1 MKAIFAIVGN
11 DGTGKSSVCNLINT
25 RCTDFCAIERSSMNS
40 AYQEINPSIV
50 DDLTFKLTFDETR
63 NTTKFIDN
71 VSGVPV
77 YWIMLDCSI
86 DKTEQRMK
94 SRSITDI
101 WETQKSLYYYRNR
114 YLEIAAYFGIPVIDT
129 TNLSLNEVVDSVLNM
144 HKNRHFYLE
153 VRDLALKNVTF
164 DFIKE
169 RDIEN
174 IVFSMKKYPSYESQ
188 LSSQR
193 LQQSEKEFMAFNK
206 FNCKEL
212 ESDDFKFK
220 LFARWICNGSV
231 SFFNESSSCQLE
243 IQRDEFSLRVHSPS
257 SSDSYSN
264 VSGISGNSGISR
276 FSTFF
281 HLIDEGESKKIYK
294 FITQNP
300 YLKRYTVIVLK
311 STIYS
316 HSMQATGEIRDL
328 CKIRATGTQIFLEM
342 MNRNILSHTYQS
354 INNNGI
360 IFSNFLPTV
369 PPTEIVVKKYCEGTD
384 KHSYYGMAS
393 SDFVLENGEY
403 KTGPYV
409 RFDWR
414 NPNHIDVNTGFSV
427 NNNMFYYLFEEAVG
441 KEKFFELFLKDSK
454 QVKPFGDRSI
464 SEDLLV
470 GTIDT
475 TETKKSVLKMF
486 MTIQYYFKKIGL
498 EIKDVCFMLDKT
510 GKVFWSEINQDC
522 MRIKTTDKFFASNQ
536 GETSFDKDIWRA
548 GGSSSKEMLVKKWI
562 QFNQIMMNFFTETP
576 FQQTEIFDYN
586 SYPHH
591 EEVYSVLKDNRLSL
605 SPSYVALYQ
614 SMIPKRRRRVIVTM
628 DLYDGK
634 PVLVKSGQVY
644 TTHSDESYLKAME
657 KISIFSDILVVDLNG
672 AMNLPS
678 EESTKSV
685 NRKIVKELAQKY
697 YVHSGGGL
705 RTIED
710 VQDVLESSA
719 RRVVVSSACV
729 STACVSSASMT
740 QKGLLEKIP
749 KERLIIELSVNE
761 NNEVLIHGRKTNTK
775 ISIFEKLIE
784 LSDLGVEAV
793 SVTFHCSEGHLN
805 GLPRKQIGEMMLKV
819 PRNISKVII
828 AGGISSL
835 DDLRFLWSFDRVIP
849 QLGSAIWT
857 NRLSIGDVFNDMINY
872 DNEGKIPAIVQDIHG
887 RVKGQ
892 VYVNAEAVK
901 KMSEERVLYRYSRC
915 SRSVTKKGETSGNVQ
930 YVQKMSLDCDSDSI
944 LITVDASLPFCHTG
958 NYSCFSLQTVVKANI
973 STLTEHIKD
982 KMTTNSYSGIMQ
994 QNPGLALSK
1003 LMEEFWEIVTA
1014 YDDTQINECSDLL
1027 VHLLMYM
1034 NGKGISIEDILNE
1047 LNARRWNPNLLSS
1060 TVSVGNSKKINIDKE
1075 IVVAVTAAKYSN
1087 KTDGYA
1093 ADHLG
1098 FKIIRTSEKSRSL
1111 KVSYEI
1117 VDQDKFNKFCGT
1129 KTLSIITAR
1138 PKDMPWLLAAGR
1150 VTHLITYETVV
1161 KNFPQVYVP
1170 VHEIVDPDIGL
1181 ALICR
1186 NSDVIDVNSWSSTN
1200 KILIAAEHVWHV
1212 SDFFN
1217 KEGVPQNIYHL
1228 DRIMGSS
1235 EGFLINTSKY
1245 LLCDAVVESGK
1256 TLEDNDLKVWKY
1268 IIPKGQVKI
1277 GLYSGLR
1284 K

>member
-25 RCTDFCAIERSSMNS
+25 RCFNFCAIERSSMNH
-40 AYQEINPSIV
+40 AYQEIKPSIV
-50 DDLTFKLTFDETR
+50 DDLTFKYAFDETR
-63 NTTKFIDN
+63 NETQFIEN
-71 VSGVPV
+71 ISGVPV

-94 SRSITDI
+94 SRSLCDI
-101 WETQKSLYYYRNR
+101 WETQKSLHYYRNR

-129 TNLSLNEVVDSVLNM
+129 TNLTLDQVVNSILDV
-144 HKNRHFYLE
+144 HTKRHFYLE
-153 VRDLALKNVTF
+153 TRELGLKNITY
-164 DFIKE
+164 DLIKE
-169 RDIEN
+169 RDVEN
-174 IVFSMKKYPSYESQ
+174 IVFASKKEIDSFGIEGEFYHHIFCNDGDKSIPNIVWTQ
-188 LSSQR
+188 VLNRGSSD
-193 LQQSEKEFMAFNK
+193 KK
-206 FNCKEL
+206 
-212 ESDDFKFK
+212 DFKTK
-220 LFARWICNGSV
+220 ILSRWVC
-231 SFFNESSSCQLE
+231 
-243 IQRDEFSLRVHSPS
+243 
-257 SSDSYSN
+257 
-264 VSGISGNSGISR
+264 SGNIMLKQIEQSLDCQNNNVMHTIHVERDGMTEAITTH
-276 FSTFF
+276 FSTLF

-294 FITQNP
+294 LITNNP
-300 YLKRYTVIVLK
+300 YLQRYTVIVLK

-342 MNRNILSHTYQS
+342 MNRNRLSHTYQS

-369 PPTEIVVKKYCEGTD
+369 PPTEIVVKKFCEGTD
-384 KHSYYGMAS
+384 KHSYYGMTT
-393 SDFVLENGEY
+393 SDIVLPGGEY

-414 NPNHIDVNTGFSV
+414 NPNHVDI
-427 NNNMFYYLFEEAVG
+427 NNGSSINQDMYYYICEETIG
-441 KEKFFELFLKDSK
+441 KERFFDLFLKDGK
-454 QVKPFGDRSI
+454 LVKPFGDRSV
-464 SEDLLV
+464 SEDLLA

-475 TETKKSVLKMF
+475 TETKKSVLQMF
-486 MTIQYYFKKIGL
+486 LTIQYYFKKIGL

-522 MRIKTTDKFFASNQ
+522 MRIKTTDKFFDHSI
-536 GETSFDKDIWRA
+536 ESFDKDIWRA

-562 QFNQIMMNFFTETP
+562 QFNQIMMNFFYSNP

-586 SYPHH
+586 SYPFH
-591 EEVYSVLKDNRLSL
+591 EEVYSVLNDNRLAL
-605 SPSYVALYQ
+605 SPSYVSLYK

-644 TTHSDESYLKAME
+644 TTHSDESYQKAFD

-672 AMNLPS
+672 AMFVPTPNEKKMAKTP
-678 EESTKSV
+678 
-685 NRKIVKELAQKY
+685 NRKIIKELAQKY
-697 YVHSGGGL
+697 YIHSGGGL
-705 RTIED
+705 RTVED

-719 RRVVVSSACV
+719 RRIVVSPACITPNDV
-729 STACVSSASMT
+729 ES
-740 QKGLLEKIP
+740 LIEKIP
-749 KERLIIELSVNE
+749 KERLIVELSVNE
-761 NNEVLIHGRKTNTK
+761 KNEILIHGRKTNTG
-775 ISIFEKLIE
+775 ISIFEKLLE
-784 LSDLGVEAV
+784 LSDLGVEAI
-793 SVTFHCSEGHLN
+793 SVTFHCTEGHLN
-805 GLPRKQIGEMMLKV
+805 GIPRKQISEMMLKV
-819 PRNISKVII
+819 PRKISKVII
-828 AGGISSL
+828 AGGITSL
-835 DDLRFLWSFDRVIP
+835 DDLRFLWSFERVIP

-857 NRLSIGDVFNDMINY
+857 NKLSIGDVFNEMINY
-872 DNEGKIPAIVQDIHG
+872 DNEGKIPAIIQDIHG

-892 VYVNAEAVK
+892 VYVNSEAIQ
-901 KMSEERVLYRYSRC
+901 KMTNERVLHRYSRG
-915 SRSVTKKGETSGNVQ
+915 SQSVTKKGETSGNIQ
-930 YVQKMSLDCDSDSI
+930 YVQKMSLDCDSDAI

-973 STLTEHIKD
+973 NTLTEHIKE
-982 KMTTNSYSGIMQ
+982 KMSSNSYSGIMQ

-1014 YDDTQINECSDLL
+1014 YDDAQINECSDLL

-1047 LNARRWNPNLLSS
+1047 LNARRWNPHLLSQ
-1060 TVSVGNSKKINIDKE
+1060 TVSVANSKKIDVDKE
-1075 IVVAVTAAKYSN
+1075 IVIAVTAAKYSN

-1093 ADHLG
+1093 EDHLG
-1098 FKIIRTSEKSRSL
+1098 FKILRTSEKSRSL
-1111 KVSYEI
+1111 KVTYEI
-1117 VDQDKFNKFCGT
+1117 VDEGKFNNFCGN
-1129 KTLSIITAR
+1129 KVLSIVTAR

-1170 VHEIVDPDIGL
+1170 IHEVVDPDIGL

-1186 NSDVIDVNSWSSTN
+1186 KTDNIDVNSWSPQN

-1212 SDFFN
+1212 SDYFHR
-1217 KEGVPQNIYHL
+1217 EGVPQNIYHL

-1245 LLCDAVVESGK
+1245 LLCDAVVESGR
-1256 TLEDNDLKVWKY
+1256 TLDENDLKVWKY
-1268 IIPKGQVKI
+1268 VIPKGQVKI